1 MADPLTNL
9 NRSDKSFRIHQSH
22 MLPAL
27 NEPQDTWLDPIGE
40 VAKSIAPARPTDER
54 SPICFLL
61 GAGASLSSGG
71 PRTSDILLTCRRD
84 WPRKFRSDEDVYTGF
99 TDELAPSQ
107 RESLMRPLFDDVE
120 PYVGY
125 RCLAA
130 MARSRPVFVVNLN
143 WDSCIKQAG
152 DRVGVPVHPFDL
164 RDLEQGRKAVEQVLA
179 DQAGVACA
187 HVHGF
192 LDNPDEAYG
201 IRFRFSYSDTRAVEH
216 DHLELLRE
224 LLGHT
229 TIIAGTSLTGGGD
242 IHELVKALLPVD
254 PDQARPL
261 WVFERGAHRSRF
273 ELDSKTKIDLHLY
286 EALVARNSTFNY
298 IGNPDVD
305 FDTML
310 AKLRGEETGLTWQAV
325 GEEAA
330 GRLPNLAKLIPPN
343 PKYVRPL
350 LDANRSL
357 IVGAPRVGAST
368 LAYLVAWWRCLTD
381 LSNGPKRVKGLRRPE
396 QVVEYLSQGIEP
408 HVGAIVLDDFFDDR
422 APGAPEHSERLA
434 EALAQLGPETAAIA
448 TASPDGTMAALCL
461 PDHAEPDDGDPAPT
475 QPPLG
480 AIFSNRVVVQAGTL
494 WQRDDLRAWARARGG
509 HRAELVCREVRMG
522 MVTTPSQAMKV
533 LSGQTP
539 DEFKPE
545 WSKRLRKH
553 LDEVYKPNRRR
564 AQLLTMLRLQDFS
577 RPRASNSLAKL
588 AGVAEETVSQDPWGL
603 CTPIGVDAERYLRL
617 SHPGVVRVV
626 DDWIADERE
635 TLEARLRELGEAGHW
650 AIEALDHWTV
660 FRETSNALQVP
671 ANFPAKDL
679 ELFGSEFVQRCIG
692 KKPDLALD
700 ALYRMLSETRDHWGI
715 KDVALDLVTNWDE
728 LKEKPR
734 AWQLRND
741 LLANDDLFG
750 PYALLEAILRV
761 GRPASP
767 DLWNPV
773 ASKIGEMA
781 GPLGGDSLARR
792 QVALSFDAVLWR
804 RCPVSNEEAKK
815 FVGSLIAAAERDRLL
830 RAAFTAAC
838 AYHFDGFER
847 LRSERFDPPI
857 LVGASAELDEAEEM
871 AWIVAWH
878 FVHQCRCRAAASRR
892 IFQST
897 IDAFVRTDLPRYL
910 DRSRHQDP
918 LGAQHQAA
926 VLNVIEALACHD
938 ETAGWGVHLMMNVQA
953 TMGSFD
959 LPNELGA
966 RLSDRLYGKPPGP
979 GMISA
984 ALTYMP
990 SEEVRN
996 LLEPV
1001 LENEVGKEMLQKG
1014 LGLGVVVEVVGA
1026 EKTRVVEPRFVM
1038 GADALEIRDRW
1049 NAGPHALPFEHSSLS
1064 ELIERIAEGA
1074 EEAIEEELVDRQL
1087 GEQAMATIRRG
1098 YTMPIEV
1105 VTRNRNLDPGRDY
1118 TSLFVHLCVLLKDDF
1133 SRMADD

>member
-1 MADPLTNL
+1 
-9 NRSDKSFRIHQSH
+9 

-27 NEPQDTWLDPIGE
+27 NELQGTWLDPIGE
-40 VAKSIAPARPTDER
+40 VAKSITPARSTGER
-54 SPICFLL
+54 FPICFLL

-71 PRTSDILLTCRRD
+71 PKTSDILLTCRRD

-99 TDELAPSQ
+99 TDELAPSE
-107 RESLMRPLFDDVE
+107 RESLMRPLFDIVS

-143 WDSCIKQAG
+143 WDSCIKEAG

-179 DQAGVACA
+179 DQAGIACA

-192 LDNPDEAYG
+192 LDNPNEAYG

-216 DHLELLRE
+216 DQLELLRE
-224 LLGHT
+224 MLGHT
-229 TIIAGTSLTGGGD
+229 TIIAGTSLEGGGD
-242 IHELVKALLPVD
+242 IHELVKALLPAD

-273 ELDSKTKIDLHLY
+273 ELDSKTKIDLHLF
-286 EALVARNSTFNY
+286 EALVARHSTFNY
-298 IGNPDVD
+298 IGNPDID

-310 AKLRGEETGLTWQAV
+310 AKLRGEETGLTWKAV

-350 LDANRSL
+350 LDADRSL
-357 IVGAPRVGAST
+357 VVGAPRIGAST

-381 LSNGPKRVKGLRRPE
+381 LSNGPKQVKGLRRPE
-396 QVVEYLSQGIEP
+396 QVVAYLSRGIEP
-408 HVGAIVLDDFFDDR
+408 QVGAIVLDDLFDDR
-422 APGAPEHSERLA
+422 GPGAPERSEQLA
-434 EALAQLGPETAAIA
+434 EALAKLGPETAAIA

-461 PDHAEPDDGDPAPT
+461 PDHADRPASTEPL
-475 QPPLG
+475 LG
-480 AIFSNRVVVQAGTL
+480 TIFSNRVVVQAGTL
-494 WQRDDLRAWARARGG
+494 WKRDDLRAWARARGG

-522 MVTTPSQAMKV
+522 LVATPSQATKV
-533 LSGQTP
+533 LSGQAP

-545 WSKRLRKH
+545 WSERLRKH
-553 LDEVYKPNRRR
+553 LDAVYKPNRRR
-564 AQLLTMLRLQDFS
+564 AQLLTMLRLQDFL
-577 RPRASNSLAKL
+577 RPRASKSLAKL

-603 CTPIGVDAERYLRL
+603 CTPIGVDGERYLRL

-635 TLEARLRELGEAGHW
+635 TLEERLQELGEAGHW
-650 AIEALDHWTV
+650 AIEALGHWAV
-660 FRETSNALQVP
+660 FRETGDALQIPVD
-671 ANFPAKDL
+671 FPVKDL

-700 ALYRMLSETRDHWGI
+700 ALYRMLHDARDHWGI
-715 KDVALDLVTNWDE
+715 KDIALDLVTNWDE
-728 LKEKPR
+728 LKEEPR

-750 PYALLEAILRV
+750 AYALLEAILRV

-773 ASKIGEMA
+773 ASKIGELA
-781 GPLGGDSLARR
+781 GPLGGDALARR

-804 RCPVSNEEAKK
+804 RCPVSSEEAKK
-815 FVGSLIAAAERDRLL
+815 FVDSLVAAAEHDRLL
-830 RAAFTAAC
+830 QAAFTAAC

-847 LRSERFDPPI
+847 LRSERFDPPV
-857 LVGASAELDEAEEM
+857 LAGASADLDEAEEM
-871 AWIVAWH
+871 AWVVAWH

-897 IDAFVRTDLPRYL
+897 IDAFMQTDLPRYL
-910 DRSRHQDP
+910 DRSRRQDP
-918 LGAQHQAA
+918 LRARHQTA
-926 VLNVIEALACHD
+926 VLNVIEALAYHD
-938 ETAGWGVHLMMNVQA
+938 ETAGWGVHFMMNVQA
-953 TMGSFD
+953 TMGSFY
-959 LPNELGA
+959 LTNGLGT
-966 RLSDRLYGKPPGP
+966 RLSDRLHGKPPDP
-979 GMISA
+979 GVISA

-990 SEEVRN
+990 SEDARN
-996 LLEPV
+996 LLEPI
-1001 LENEVGKEMLQKG
+1001 LENELGNEMLQKG
-1014 LGLGVVVEVVGA
+1014 LGLGVVVEVAGA
-1026 EKTRVVEPRFVM
+1026 EKTRVIEPRFVM
-1038 GADALEIRDRW
+1038 GADALEIRERW
-1049 NAGPHALPFEHSSLS
+1049 NAGPHALPFEHSSLF
-1064 ELIERIAEGA
+1064 ELIEEIAQGA
-1074 EEAIEEELVDRQL
+1074 QKAIEEELVDHQL
-1087 GEQAMATIRRG
+1087 GEQAMAVIRRG
-1098 YTMPIEV
+1098 YTKPIEV
-1105 VTRNRNLDPGRDY
+1105 VARDKNLDPARDY
-1118 TSLFVHLCVLLKDDF
+1118 TSLFVRLCILLKDDF
-1133 SRMADD
+1133 SEMADGR